1 MAGVWERSEKR
12 SRVNTRPRLL
22 DAAYDAFTEQG
33 FHAATVEDICRR
45 AGFTRGAFY
54 SNFSSLDE
62 LFFALWSREADGIVE
77 TVRLLT
83 ESIRGNPEDLDAH
96 LGALASPGAYDR
108 RWFILNTEFLIHAL
122 RNPDVRQRLA
132 EHRAWLRAELAETV
146 VAVLDISRRSVP
158 ESIDVETFTRLILAI
173 FEGTQ
178 HQSLVEADALGEGV
192 LERAAIRVFLEEV
205 AQPKR

>member
-1 MAGVWERSEKR
+1 MAGVTARTEKR
-12 SRVNTRPRLL
+12 SRANTRPRLL
-22 DAAYDAFTEQG
+22 DAAYDAFTERG
-33 FHAATVEDICRR
+33 LHAATVEDVCRR

-83 ESIRGNPEDLDAH
+83 EGIRGNPNDLDAY
-96 LGALASPGAYDR
+96 LDALASPGAYDR

-122 RNPDVRQRLA
+122 RNPGVRQHLA
-132 EHRAWLRAELAETV
+132 EHRAWLRAELAQTV
-146 VAVLDISRRSVP
+146 LAVLDVSRRSVP
-158 ESIDVETFTRLILAI
+158 ETIDLETLTRLILAV

-178 HQSLVEADALGEGV
+178 HQSLVESDALGQGV
-192 LERAAIRVFLEEV
+192 LERAAIRVFLGEV
-205 AQPKR
+205 ARPEP